1 MMDVDAKLM
10 GFFKDGVVKL
20 RARVEEL
27 ERERDAYLGVLIDRA
42 AVVGHP
48 ESCLVWLGRFAD
60 NHYGTQRFDDYPS
73 AVAAVRKAAGLE
85 PES

>member
-1 MMDVDAKLM
+1 
-10 GFFKDGVVKL
+10 
-20 RARVEEL
+20 
-27 ERERDAYLGVLIDRA
+27 VLIDRA